1 MKDSKEILD
10 DIRKHTWA
18 ENGVVV
24 ESSKSAIF
32 VIFKN
37 LEASLSI
44 SHPPNDMLV
53 RPMPSIFFFHVNII
67 IVKELQEFYPKNA
80 SLYGLNINRSVIKVD
95 LKPTIQLLKLN
106 SVCINDGGVLSF
118 FYI

>member
-32 VIFKN
+32 ALFKN
-37 LEASLSI
+37 LETSLST

-53 RPMPSIFFFHVNII
+53 RPMPLIFFFHVII
-67 IVKELQEFYPKNA
+67 IVKELQEFHPQNA

-95 LKPTIQLLKLN
+95 LKPIMRFRKFN
-106 SVCINDGGVLSF
+106 SICINDGGVLIF